1 MQPVHIGDD
10 NMTKDTR
17 KRLGRYR
24 AVNLPKPLCD
34 EMDKIVKTEGIYG
47 SRAKLCV
54 KIVQDFIIEWRRD
67 QLLRHKLKKKGIKVY

>member
-1 MQPVHIGDD
+1 
-10 NMTKDTR
+10 
-17 KRLGRYR
+17 
-24 AVNLPKPLCD
+24 
-34 EMDKIVKTEGIYG
+34 MDKIVKTEGIYG